1 MEIIFEE
8 NGDLTASAAVTG
20 GSAAISTGIAEL
32 WILRAEN
39 PILNSQAGT
48 LQKAAW
54 FCSVNPATTP
64 RVVFSG
70 EGERRTRGERKL
82 AGGGWDGMFCTW
94 TYLLQM
100 GKR

>member
-8 NGDLTASAAVTG
+8 NGDLTAIAAVTG
-20 GSAAISTGIAEL
+20 GSAAISAGTAEL
-32 WILRAEN
+32 WILRPEN

-54 FCSVNPATTP
+54 FCSLIPATTP
-64 RVVFSG
+64 QVVFSR
-70 EGERRTRGERKL
+70 EGGRRTRGERKS
-82 AGGGWDGMFCTW
+82 AGGSWDGTFCTW